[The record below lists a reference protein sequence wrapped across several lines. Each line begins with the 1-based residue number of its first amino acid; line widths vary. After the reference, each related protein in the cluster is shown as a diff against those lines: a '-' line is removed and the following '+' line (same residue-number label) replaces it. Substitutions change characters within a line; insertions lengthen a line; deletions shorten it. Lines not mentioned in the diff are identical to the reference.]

1 MNLQH
6 LIYFQAL
13 AHYQHMALTAER
25 LDITQPTLS
34 YAIRRLEDELGVPLF
49 EKEGRN
55 IKLSIYGA
63 TFLKYVEKSLSAL
76 DDGKT
81 KLKDLS
87 SGNSGEIRLGVS
99 SIISDLFLA
108 KMIGDFKKEH
118 SETDID
124 FSIERAA
131 GEPLLF
137 QLENEQLDIGLLTLA
152 DAASTQRKWQDLQT
166 LPLVNLRLVAIIP
179 KSYPLAQAKKVTLS
193 QLAPYSIL
201 TFSKDSG
208 IRQRL
213 DRLWQRKSIRPNVRL
228 ETNSISVISA
238 MVADGQGVAIV
249 PRDAS
254 LENIDKNKVVQAEV
268 ADDVDYRIYLV
279 TKTPSMLSRI
289 TTTFHHFAEA
299 YCIKHADELG

>member
-6 LIYFQAL
+6 LLYFQAL

-34 YAIRRLEDELGVPLF
+34 YAIRRLEDELNVPLF

-55 IKLSIYGA
+55 IKLTIYGT
-63 TFLKYVEKSLSAL
+63 TFLKYVEKSLAAL
-76 DDGKT
+76 DDGRN

-99 SIISDLFLA
+99 SIISDSFLA
-108 KMIGDFKKEH
+108 NMIGEFKDEH
-118 SETDID
+118 HDTDID
-124 FSIERAA
+124 FSITRAA
-131 GEPLLF
+131 GEPLLWA
-137 QLENEQLDIGLLTLA
+137 LENEQLDLGLLTLA
-152 DAASTQRKWQDLQT
+152 DAAGAQRKWHDLQT
-166 LPLVNLRLVAIIP
+166 LPLVNLRLAAIIP
-179 KSYPLAQAKKVTLS
+179 KSYPLAQADKVSLT
-193 QLAPYSIL
+193 QLAPYNIL

-213 DRLWQRKSIRPNVRL
+213 DRLWQRKSIQPNIRL
-228 ETNSISVISA
+228 ESNAISTIAA
-238 MVADGQGVAIV
+238 MVASGQGVAIV

-254 LENIDKNKVVQAEV
+254 LETVDKSKVSFAEV

-289 TTTFHHFAEA
+289 TTKFRHFTEA
-299 YCIKHADELG
+299 YCFKHGKELR

>member
-6 LIYFQAL
+6 LVYFQAL

-63 TFLKYVEKSLSAL
+63 TFLKYVEKSLTAL

-81 KLKDLS
+81 KLRDLS

-99 SIISDLFLA
+99 PIISDVFLA
-108 KMIGDFKKEH
+108 QMIGAFKKEH
-118 SETDID
+118 DYTDID
-124 FSIERAA
+124 FSVQRAA

-137 QLENEQLDIGLLTLA
+137 QLENEHLDIGLLTLA

-166 LPLVNLRLVAIIP
+166 LPLINLRLVAIIP
-179 KSYPLAQAKKVTLS
+179 KSYPIAQAKRVTLS
-193 QLAPYSIL
+193 QLAPYNIL

-208 IRQRL
+208 LRLRL
-213 DRLWQRKSIRPNVRL
+213 DRLWQRKSIRPNIRL
-228 ETNSISVISA
+228 ESNSISIISA
-238 MVADGQGVAIV
+238 MVAAGQGVAIV
-249 PRDAS
+249 PRDAG
-254 LENIDKNKVVQAEV
+254 LEKQNHDKITCTEV

-299 YCIKHADELG
+299 YCIKHSDQLA

>member
-63 TFLKYVEKSLSAL
+63 TFLKYVEKSLTAL
-76 DDGKT
+76 DDGQT

-108 KMIGDFKKEH
+108 KMIGAFKKEH
-118 SETDID
+118 SDTDID

-166 LPLVNLRLVAIIP
+166 MPLVTLRLVAIIP

-249 PRDAS
+249 PRDAG
-254 LENIDKNKVVQAEV
+254 LANINQNKVVQAEV

-299 YCIKHADELG
+299 YCIKHAAELE